1 MKADRYLFD
10 GSHPCSLRKLPCDSN
25 DDHVKKED
33 ILAKTAENLEKMAA
47 LQDAFY
53 ADGREGLVIILQ
65 ALDAAGK
72 DSTVKHVMGGLNP
85 QGVQV
90 TSFKQPTSEELHH
103 DFLWRVN
110 KVLPPRGSIAI
121 FNRSYYEDVLVVQ
134 VHDPAKRPTRWP
146 RACWK
151 TARRTFLKSATARSA
166 AMKNTCTRTA
176 TAWSKSFCTFPGTNR
191 KSAF

>member
-10 GSHPCSLRKLPCDSN
+10 GSHPCALRKLPCDSN

-121 FNRSYYEDVLVVQ
+121 FNRSYYEDVLVCRFTTC
-134 VHDPAKRPTRWP
+134 KRPTRWP

-176 TAWSKSFCTFPGTNR
+176 TAWSKSFCTFPRTNR